1 MTVLKALLSE
11 YWPHVLF
18 VISGL
23 AGTLAAVHAAMTK
36 QDVRAAVAW
45 VGVALFSPI
54 FGAALYL
61 VAGINRVRKQRITQP
76 RAGTIYSE
84 DLIQRV
90 SIEDVTES
98 SGTQFATL
106 KLLGDQVSHFQVLN
120 FNEIQILRGGDE
132 AYPAMLSA
140 IRAATHS
147 IALQSYIFDHDV
159 LGVEFAQALIQAQA
173 RGVQVRVLIDAVGA
187 KYSRPQ
193 IIHLLIK
200 GGVRTALF
208 MRPLFGLR
216 LAYANLRSH
225 RKLLVIDGVHGFTG
239 GMNIRAEFL
248 TAVAQARVPQDTH
261 FQLKGPIVHQLMINF
276 AHDWQFTTQEALRG
290 PEWFAPVLDPLVET
304 GVPMRC
310 VPSGPDGT
318 LGSTHSMLLGALSVA
333 QFHVRIQSPYFLPD
347 LVLISALATA
357 ARRGVIVDIVVP
369 GANNLKLV
377 NAAMMGQIDQV
388 ILAGCRVWRAQGNFD
403 HSKLCTVDGGW
414 SYVGSSNLDPRS
426 LRLNF
431 ELDLEVYDRNF
442 ADRLE
447 VQIDAI
453 IARAERISIR
463 AMRRQP
469 FWKRLRNKVVW
480 LASPYL

>member
-1 MTVLKALLSE
+1 
-11 YWPHVLF
+11 
-18 VISGL
+18 
-23 AGTLAAVHAAMTK
+23 
-36 QDVRAAVAW
+36 
-45 VGVALFSPI
+45 
-54 FGAALYL
+54 
-61 VAGINRVRKQRITQP
+61 
-76 RAGTIYSE
+76 
-84 DLIQRV
+84 
-90 SIEDVTES
+90 
-98 SGTQFATL
+98 
-106 KLLGDQVSHFQVLN
+106 
-120 FNEIQILRGGDE
+120 
-132 AYPAMLSA
+132 
-140 IRAATHS
+140 
-147 IALQSYIFDHDV
+147 
-159 LGVEFAQALIQAQA
+159 
-173 RGVQVRVLIDAVGA
+173 
-187 KYSRPQ
+187 
-193 IIHLLIK
+193 
-200 GGVRTALF
+200 
-208 MRPLFGLR
+208 
-216 LAYANLRSH
+216 
-225 RKLLVIDGVHGFTG
+225 
-239 GMNIRAEFL
+239 
-248 TAVAQARVPQDTH
+248 
-261 FQLKGPIVHQLMINF
+261 
-276 AHDWQFTTQEALRG
+276 
-290 PEWFAPVLDPLVET
+290 
-304 GVPMRC
+304 
-310 VPSGPDGT
+310 
-318 LGSTHSMLLGALSVA
+318 MLLGALSVA